1 MVEET
6 EEEKKFKIFEKLKE
20 ISGKIKERLGFTKK
34 KKKSLLQR
42 LIKPKKEKSPP
53 LKNRIIASLSRLKD
67 VPKRI
72 KNVLLSFFGGI
83 KSKFIGMKDSIVG
96 FFLSLGNIP
105 KSVVEKT
112 SKVPVLTKNF
122 MDSFEKKTRSF
133 LKKKKEE
140 IEESPPF
147 VQKSLVNIKPV
158 EKSLMVTAKKPAV
171 FYWIKGKV
179 KKVKKTL
186 PVELVDKK
194 GRIKKLK
201 EDVLQGLD
209 TEPLSRTLVKCI
221 ELAKLTGRYS
231 DITWMEKEL
240 NGYSEAD
247 KFVKV
252 GRNYPEY
259 RQTKTILQMSLYLK
273 GEYSLANEEL
283 TMPFF
288 CVRPVHWIEEI
299 VERCKKTGAKNIMME
314 LPIPKELAILKDYLK
329 EDTINVMTPISS
341 LELVLNGIKLRIHD
355 FMFRITSEQI
365 KKRRRKRHL
374 KK

>member
-20 ISGKIKERLGFTKK
+20 IPVKIKERLGFAEKK
-34 KKKSLLQR
+34 KKTLLQR

-53 LKNRIIASLSRLKD
+53 LKKRIIASLPRLKEIP
-67 VPKRI
+67 VRI
-72 KNVLLSFFGGI
+72 KDVLLSFFGGI
-83 KSKFIGMKDSIVG
+83 KSKFIGIKDSVVG
-96 FFLSLGNIP
+96 FFLSLVNIP
-105 KSVVEKT
+105 KVLVEKT
-112 SKVPVLTKNF
+112 SKVPGLTKNF
-122 MDSFEKKTRSF
+122 IDSVVKKTRSF

-147 VQKSLVNIKPV
+147 VQKYLVNIKPV
-158 EKSLMVTAKKPAV
+158 GKSLMVTAKKPAV
-171 FYWIKGKV
+171 FYWIKEEA
-179 KKVKKTL
+179 KKVEKTL

-201 EDVLQGLD
+201 EDVLEGLD
-209 TEPLSRTLVKCI
+209 SEPLSRTLVKCI
-221 ELAKLTGRYS
+221 ELAKLTGKYS

-240 NGYSEAD
+240 NGYGEVD
-247 KFVKV
+247 RFVKV

-259 RQTKTILQMSLYLK
+259 RQTKTILQMSLYIK
-273 GEYSLANEEL
+273 GEYSLINEEF

-299 VERCKKTGAKNIMME
+299 VERCKKTGAKDIMME
-314 LPIPKELAILKDYLK
+314 LSIPKELAILKDYLK

-341 LELVLNGIKLRIHD
+341 LDFVLNGIKVRIHD
-355 FMFRITSEQI
+355 FMFRITTEQI
-365 KKRRRKRHL
+365 KKRRKKRHL